1 MICYPIMLAVISCLY
16 LFILESSLYN
26 MPTKTPIVAKL
37 QTEIH
42 KQSEAMA
49 HKKSLTSITE
59 DKLYKKLLANG
70 SIKRK
75 SNTLRGLDDYHL
87 YLSTLS

>member
-1 MICYPIMLAVISCLY
+1 MSTYS
-16 LFILESSLYN
+16 
-26 MPTKTPIVAKL
+26 PIVAKL
-37 QTEIH
+37 EAEIH
-42 KQSEAMA
+42 KQSESMA

-75 SNTLRGLDDYHL
+75 SNTLRGLDDYQL